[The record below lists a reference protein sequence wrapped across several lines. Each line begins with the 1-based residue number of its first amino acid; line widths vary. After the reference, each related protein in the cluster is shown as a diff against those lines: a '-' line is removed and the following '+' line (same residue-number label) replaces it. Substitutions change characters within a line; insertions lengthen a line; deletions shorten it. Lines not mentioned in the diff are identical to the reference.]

1 MEEREF
7 EMDGPFFLGRGTPRV
22 TSPPPIK
29 SKGWA
34 KSTCPLESATVFLII
49 LFVKRNNLENE
60 FDDDSGIEV
69 KKILNDKSSFSKSN
83 LKSEEQFDRKQKSSC
98 R

>member
-1 MEEREF
+1 M
-7 EMDGPFFLGRGTPRV
+7 
-22 TSPPPIK
+22 
-29 SKGWA
+29 
-34 KSTCPLESATVFLII
+34 FLII